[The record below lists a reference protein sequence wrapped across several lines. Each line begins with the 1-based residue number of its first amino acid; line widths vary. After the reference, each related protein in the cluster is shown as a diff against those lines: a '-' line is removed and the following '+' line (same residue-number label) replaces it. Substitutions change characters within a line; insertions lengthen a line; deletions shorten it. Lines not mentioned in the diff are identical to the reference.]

1 MKAPLRML
9 QNAFR
14 RSFPLT
20 RDKLIR
26 PSGILHRNDPWQLT
40 SVRRKLTWG
49 RQMKSYSIVRIGDDY
64 VVQAEEQSVLKVA
77 SRRRAAQ
84 LVTDAAELL
93 NAQQQSAADS
103 EPSDAEPALPVEVPA
118 PH

>member
-1 MKAPLRML
+1 
-9 QNAFR
+9 
-14 RSFPLT
+14 
-20 RDKLIR
+20 
-26 PSGILHRNDPWQLT
+26 
-40 SVRRKLTWG
+40 
-49 RQMKSYSIVRIGDDY
+49 MKSYSIVRIGDDY

-93 NAQQQSAADS
+93 NAQLQPAAES
-103 EPSDAEPALPVEVPA
+103 EPSDAEPVPPAEVPV